1 MINIMK
7 LRPLFYA
14 LSLTLLTVS
23 VYSIVRWN
31 FKKSIDFSGG
41 SVWEVKLPNIQD
53 SSKIQKVFSDE
64 KISLSSQTPE
74 SKGTF
79 LLKFPNIDENK
90 KKNLDE
96 SMKKLDKN
104 FQELRFETLG
114 PSLGRELLVKTVYA
128 IILSAVSL
136 LIYIGSRFDDF
147 SFGAA
152 AVLAM
157 FHDTIILIGAFSLL
171 GHFFGAE
178 IDSLFVTAL
187 LTTLSSSVHD
197 TVVTFDRIR
206 ELRRTSYKYTW
217 TEMAN
222 KAVTEVI
229 VRSIN
234 NSMTV
239 IFMLFALVVL
249 GGQTTRWFAMA
260 LLIGVVCGTYS
271 STGVA
276 IPLVLFFK
284 NRKTK
289 APEKK

>member
-1 MINIMK
+1 MK

-14 LSLTLLTVS
+14 LSLTLLAVS

-276 IPLVLFFK
+276 IPLVLLFK
-284 NRKTK
+284 NRKAK
-289 APEKK
+289 ALEKK